1 MFNSYARAFALIV
14 CALVVSVPGLATGNA
29 MAKEKEKEKVVIQ
42 VSDDNPKTWNQALN
56 VVRNIQKSYGKG
68 NVEIEVVAL
77 GYGIG
82 MLKMDSTVGN
92 RIEDT
97 LKSGAHVYA
106 CENTMRGQKLSKA
119 DMLSRIGYVPAG
131 IIEIIEKQ
139 KQGWS
144 VIRP

>member
-1 MFNSYARAFALIV
+1 MFNSYARAFAFIV
-14 CALVVSVPGLATGNA
+14 CALGVSVPGLATNSA
-29 MAKEKEKEKVVIQ
+29 IAKEKVVIQ
-42 VSDDNPKTWNQALN
+42 VSDDSPKTWNQALN

-68 NVEIEVVAL
+68 NVEIEVVAF
-77 GYGIG
+77 GHGIG

-106 CENTMRGQKLSKA
+106 CENTMRGQKLSKD
-119 DMLSRIGYVPAG
+119 DMLSRISYVPAG
-131 IIEIIEKQ
+131 VIEILEKQ

>member
-1 MFNSYARAFALIV
+1 
-14 CALVVSVPGLATGNA
+14 
-29 MAKEKEKEKVVIQ
+29 MAKEKEKVVIQ

-56 VVRNIQKSYGKG
+56 VVRNIQKSYGKD
-68 NVEIEVVAL
+68 NVEVEVVAF

-97 LKSGAHVYA
+97 LKSGARVYA
-106 CENTMRGQKLSKA
+106 CENTMRGQKLSKD

-131 IIEIIEKQ
+131 IIEIIAKQ
-139 KQGWS
+139 KQGWA
-144 VIRP
+144 VVRP